1 MLIKNVV
8 VIDKNSPHNGKKR
21 DVMIEKGIIQQ
32 IASRIKETKGKVIDF
47 KNVHLSVGWLDIGVQ
62 SGEPGYEHRE
72 NFQTLTAAAAAGG
85 YTGIAVLPNTHPPIQ
100 TKTDVLFVKQQSNLV
115 DVYPIG
121 VVSKNCE
128 GKDLAELYDMQQ
140 AGCVAFSD
148 GHHAIQS
155 SGLMKRGLE
164 YVKSFNGLLINH
176 PHDEEL
182 AKGGQVNEG
191 KVSTELGM
199 KGIPNL
205 AEESMLKRDLDL
217 LAYTQSK
224 LHVHNIST
232 EGSVKL
238 IREAKKQGLK
248 VTASVPVFN
257 LIYNQE
263 AVATFNTNFK
273 VFPPLRQPSDIKA
286 LLKGLKDGTIDCIT
300 TNHTPLEDE
309 LKKLEFL
316 YADFGTIG
324 LATTFALL
332 STHLSKFYTLPTLI
346 EKLTSLPRKVLG
358 LPMPSIQEGMDANL
372 TLFSNQQEW
381 TFEKKHIYST
391 SKNTPLLGETFRG
404 KVLGV
409 FNKEQHWIAP
419 SVVK

>member
-1 MLIKNVV
+1 MLLKNVV

-21 DVMIEKGIIQQ
+21 DVLIEKGIIQQ
-32 IASRIKETKGKVIDF
+32 IASKIKETKGKIVDV
-47 KNVHLSVGWLDIGVQ
+47 KNAHVSIGWLDIGVQ

-72 NFQTLTAAAAAGG
+72 TFQTLTAAAAAGG
-85 YTGIAVLPNTHPPIQ
+85 YTGIAVLPNTNPPIQ
-100 TKTDVLFVKQQSNLV
+100 TKTDVLFVKSQSNIV

-121 VVSKNCE
+121 VVSKNNA
-128 GKDLAELYDMQQ
+128 GKDLAELYDMKN

-148 GHHAIQS
+148 GQRSIQS

-164 YVKSFNGLLINH
+164 YLKTFNGLLINY
-176 PHDEEL
+176 PHDHEL
-182 AKGGQVNEG
+182 AKDGQVNEG
-191 KVSTELGM
+191 KVSTSLGM

-224 LHVHNIST
+224 LHVHNVST

-257 LIYNQE
+257 LIFNQE
-263 AVATFNTNFK
+263 AVATFNTNYK
-273 VFPPLRQPSDIKA
+273 VLPPLRQPSDIKA
-286 LLKGLKDGTIDCIT
+286 LLKGLKDGTIDCIS

-309 LKKLEFL
+309 VKKLEFL

-324 LATTFALL
+324 LETTFALL
-332 STHLSKFYTLPTLI
+332 NTHLSKFYALPTLI

-358 LPMPSIQEGMDANL
+358 LPIPSIKEGMDANL
-372 TLFSNQQEW
+372 TLFSNQLEW
-381 TFEKKHIYST
+381 TLEKQDIYSK
-391 SKNTPLLGETFRG
+391 SKNTPLLGEKFIGRVVG
-404 KVLGV
+404 II
-409 FNKEQHWIAP
+409 NKDQHWFLP
-419 SVVK
+419 SV